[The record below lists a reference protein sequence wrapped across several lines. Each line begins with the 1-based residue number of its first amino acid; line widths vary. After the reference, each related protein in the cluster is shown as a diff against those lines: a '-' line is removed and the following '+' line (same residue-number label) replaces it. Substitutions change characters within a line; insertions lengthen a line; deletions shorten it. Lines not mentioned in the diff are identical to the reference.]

1 MGYRGGL
8 LIVLQL
14 DEGIGRGGEAEGAIN
29 GILIAVALALAR
41 FVWRLYA
48 SGLASFRSTA

>member
-29 GILIAVALALAR
+29 GIPIAVVLAR
-41 FVWRLYA
+41 FVWRLHA
-48 SGLASFRSTA
+48 SGSASFRSTA